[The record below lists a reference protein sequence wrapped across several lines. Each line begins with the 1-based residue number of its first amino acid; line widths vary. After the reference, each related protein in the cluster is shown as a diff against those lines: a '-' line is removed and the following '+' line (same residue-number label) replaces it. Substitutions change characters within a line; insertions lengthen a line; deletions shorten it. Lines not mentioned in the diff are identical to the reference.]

1 MSRPHIWTLE
11 RRGARERRRPL
22 IRARSRRASKHH
34 YTGAAATIT
43 SLPHTIVAQYKLALL
58 LPLLSSTLLCSHGK
72 SREGN
77 FLFLQVHTLEN
88 LSQYLQPNNRF
99 FIHCDVPS
107 KTGDNGCHHCPFAIL
122 VSFCYLRRELLKFQ
136 CTTPGTINDHLFHPA
151 RCPSVTTV
159 SQDYILV
166 AKNNF
171 KTSHGGEETHTVHC
185 NSHKLQNSQW
195 TQQSQNYFLIHIS
208 RVW

>member
-43 SLPHTIVAQYKLALL
+43 SLPNTIVAQYKLALL

-159 SQDYILV
+159 RQDHILV
-166 AKNNF
+166 AKKPF
-171 KTSHGGEETHTVHC
+171 
-185 NSHKLQNSQW
+185 
-195 TQQSQNYFLIHIS
+195 
-208 RVW
+208 

>member
-88 LSQYLQPNNRF
+88 LSQYLQSNNRF

-107 KTGDNGCHHCPFAIL
+107 KTGDNESLSLCKFSFILLSPTGALKVSMHH
-122 VSFCYLRRELLKFQ
+122 SWHDQ
-136 CTTPGTINDHLFHPA
+136 
-151 RCPSVTTV
+151 
-159 SQDYILV
+159 
-166 AKNNF
+166 
-171 KTSHGGEETHTVHC
+171 
-185 NSHKLQNSQW
+185 
-195 TQQSQNYFLIHIS
+195 
-208 RVW
+208 